1 MSRPAVPTEE
11 KQSGASTTEF
21 PPVLSWFGLSSHDD
35 NSLVRSIKLAL
46 LRPMKAAAKEGL
58 RQLAFRRCMNR
69 AARSPSLLADPAFL
83 AEIREAW
90 GNLAYSAEVS
100 FLTEAIGRVRG
111 AAGSAV
117 LECGS
122 GISTILMGL
131 SLPPGCEI
139 WALENDARW
148 LERVTSVASQYHL
161 GNVQL
166 VHAPLQSYGDY
177 MWYAAPVERMPRFHL
192 VICDGPTEATPGG
205 RYGLLPVMASRL
217 ADDAVILIDDAD
229 TAVAHGVL
237 ARWADDGLARV
248 ELREGLDGVF
258 AIVMLQRHTSAAT
271 HSIT

>member
-11 KQSGASTTEF
+11 KQSGTRTTE
-21 PPVLSWFGLSSHDD
+21 PLVLSSFGLSSHED

-83 AEIREAW
+83 AAIREAW
-90 GNLAYSAEVS
+90 GNLAYSADVS

-111 AAGSAV
+111 AAGRAV

-131 SLPPGCEI
+131 SLPRRPGREI

-148 LERVTSVASQYHL
+148 LERVRSVASQYHL

-248 ELREGLDGVF
+248 ELRENLDGAF
-258 AIVMLQRHTSAAT
+258 AIARLQKHTSAAT
-271 HSIT
+271 H